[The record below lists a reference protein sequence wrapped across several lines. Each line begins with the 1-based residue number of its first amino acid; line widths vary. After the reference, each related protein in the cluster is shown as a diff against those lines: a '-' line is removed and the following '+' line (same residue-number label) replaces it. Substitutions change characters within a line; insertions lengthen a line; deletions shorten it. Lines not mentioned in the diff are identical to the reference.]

1 MLLHSTRRQSPP
13 VTFREAL
20 MRGIAPDGGL
30 YLPVGLPV
38 LARAQIEAWRGLP
51 LSTLSVRLA
60 EHLLSGEAAPDAI
73 ERLVSDAFSF
83 PAPTV
88 RVERRSFVLEL
99 FHGPT
104 LAFKDFGAR
113 FLARLFGHFL
123 AERGGHATILV
134 ATSGDTGSAV
144 AHGFH
149 RVANVRVV
157 LLYPAGKVSP
167 FQEAQMSALGGNVI
181 ALAVPGTFDDCQRL
195 VKAAFL
201 DSSLEGL
208 RLSSANSINIGR
220 LIPQSF
226 YYFASYL
233 SMSETPYDSV
243 VFSVPSGNLG
253 NLTAGVMAQRMG
265 LPVRRFVAATNV
277 NDVLPEY
284 LRTGVYRARPAIPTL
299 SNAMDVG
306 DPSNFPRLLELHGG
320 DLAAMR
326 QNLEGIAVSES
337 ETRATIRAV
346 YERTGYLL
354 DPHSAVGYAAGER
367 YRLASATDAPI
378 ISLATAHPGKFGQA
392 VAEELGFEPGLPE
405 AFRDWERWPR
415 AIETLPDTR
424 YETFREFLADCPHT
438 QVKGA

>member
-1 MLLHSTRRQSPP
+1 MS
-13 VTFREAL
+13 
-20 MRGIAPDGGL
+20 GIAPDGGL
-30 YLPVGLPV
+30 YLPVGLPP
-38 LARAQIEAWRGLP
+38 LAPAQIEAWRGLP

-60 EHLLSGEAAPDAI
+60 EQLLSGEASPDAI
-73 ERLVSDAFSF
+73 DRLVRDAFSF

-88 RVERRSFVLEL
+88 HVERRSFVLEL

-113 FLARLFGHFL
+113 FLARFFGHFL
-123 AERGGHATILV
+123 AERGDHATILV

-149 RVANVRVV
+149 QVTNIRVV
-157 LLYPAGKVSP
+157 LLYPAGRVSP

-201 DSSLEGL
+201 DPSLEAL
-208 RLSSANSINIGR
+208 KLSSANSINIGR

-233 SMSETPYDSV
+233 SMGGTPGEPV

-253 NLTAGVMAQRMG
+253 NLTAGVMAQRLG
-265 LPVRRFVAATNV
+265 LPVRRFVAAANV

-284 LRTGVYRARPAIPTL
+284 LRTGVYRARPAISTL

-320 DLAAMR
+320 DLAAMQ
-326 QNLEGIAVSES
+326 QNLEGIMVSEG
-337 ETRATIRAV
+337 ETRATIRAL
-346 YERTGYLL
+346 YERTGYVL
-354 DPHSAVGYAAGER
+354 DPHGAVAYAAAQR
-367 YRLASATDAPI
+367 YSRTSGIDVPI
-378 ISLATAHPGKFGQA
+378 ISLATAHPGKFGRA
-392 VAEELGFEPGLPE
+392 VAEELGFEPPLPE
-405 AFRDWERWPR
+405 AFRDWEKWPR
-415 AIETLPDTR
+415 AIESLPDTR
-424 YETFREFLADCPHT
+424 FETFRRFLTDYRQA
-438 QVKGA
+438 QGA